1 MRILL
6 FSLACMGVF
15 TAFSQSPRATMLSA
29 VVVGPDSLP
38 VPDVAIVN
46 TRTFHTVRTNEK
58 GYFQTEI
65 AENDSLFIHH
75 ISFKRQFI
83 NHKFNGKIIVLEAQ
97 VNELQQVNVTDD
109 AIQEMKNLQKTLED
123 IKRIAPQKKYSH
135 SDFTD
140 GSRQKNF
147 VERHGSHTRGFMPF
161 FGPTVQVPLG
171 TIINAIGGN
180 MDKRQRRKLTS
191 HYHLVKRKDLEKEK

>member
-6 FSLACMGVF
+6 LSLACLGVIN
-15 TAFSQSPRATMLSA
+15 AFSQATATSSLSA

-38 VPDVAIVN
+38 VPDVAIIN
-46 TRTFHTVRTNEK
+46 TRTFHTVRTNEN

-75 ISFKRQFI
+75 IAFKRKFA
-83 NHKFNGKIIVLEAQ
+83 NHSHNGKIIVLEAQ
-97 VNELQQVNVTDD
+97 VNELQQVDVTDD
-109 AIQEMKNLQKTLED
+109 AIQEMKNLQKTMED
-123 IKRIAPQKKYSH
+123 IKRMAPQKKYSH

-147 VERHGSHTRGFMPF
+147 VERHGSHTKGFMPF

-180 MDKRQRRKLTS
+180 VDKRQRKKLTS